1 MPFWEVMLLLLKYG
15 LMNMGRTSKRP
26 IPLLVLPVSKNEELL
41 SDGNWNQ
48 EFEETVVNVERVI
61 AYWSR
66 TLKPA
71 ERNYSPTEREALAL
85 RDGLVKFL
93 TLH

>member
-1 MPFWEVMLLLLKYG
+1 
-15 LMNMGRTSKRP
+15 MNMGRTSKRP

-41 SDGNWNQ
+41 SNGNWNQ

-71 ERNYSPTEREALAL
+71 ERNYSPNERQALAL
-85 RDGLVKFL
+85 RDGLVKF
-93 TLH
+93 